1 MGVLKSRKIFGPKRG
16 EVTGKWSFMIFMNF
30 MICAAHNFIRVT
42 KSIKMRWAGHVA
54 RMGERRGAY
63 RVSVGRPER
72 KTPVPMTEA

>member
-1 MGVLKSRKIFGPKRG
+1 LGLRG
-16 EVTGKWSFMIFMNF
+16 ARQQGSEEDYLTRSF